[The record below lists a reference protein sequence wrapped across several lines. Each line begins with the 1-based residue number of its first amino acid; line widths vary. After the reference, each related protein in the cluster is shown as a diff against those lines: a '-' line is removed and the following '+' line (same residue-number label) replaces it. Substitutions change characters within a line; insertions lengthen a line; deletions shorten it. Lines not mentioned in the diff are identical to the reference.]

1 MNAPSAE
8 PHPFATAPAA
18 EGWSWQ
24 KIIFLIVL
32 ALAAHLAFI
41 FLLGAKKVAAPRV
54 VTNVPVFRLADNT
67 SELIRLTDPTL
78 FVVPHAEDF
87 GHTTLLHSPAVAA
100 PSFRWTEA
108 PPFLPPNVASLG
120 AAFNSFMQTN
130 HFAATKLNFKPEP
143 QLLAPEANIESA
155 LPTASTWQLT
165 GDLAHRHLLNT
176 LSPPSPAVNDVIPP
190 SRVQLLVD
198 KSGNVT
204 STVLLETSG
213 YEAADQQA
221 LELARTLQFVPA
233 DKLMFGEII
242 FNWHTVPLN
251 AP

>member
-1 MNAPSAE
+1 M
-8 PHPFATAPAA
+8 
-18 EGWSWQ
+18 
-24 KIIFLIVL
+24 
-32 ALAAHLAFI
+32 
-41 FLLGAKKVAAPRV
+41 
-54 VTNVPVFRLADNT
+54 
-67 SELIRLTDPTL
+67 
-78 FVVPHAEDF
+78 
-87 GHTTLLHSPAVAA
+87 
-100 PSFRWTEA
+100 
-108 PPFLPPNVASLG
+108 
-120 AAFNSFMQTN
+120 
-130 HFAATKLNFKPEP
+130 
-143 QLLAPEANIESA
+143 
-155 LPTASTWQLT
+155 
-165 GDLAHRHLLNT
+165 LNT

-213 YEAADQQA
+213 YDAADQQA